1 MLYRELA
8 ALRFSGNYIY
18 NSVDTPWSFT
28 DTALSLREGVSALA
42 VKSATFL
49 GLADSPSFPTDARS
63 DGQQNLC
70 AKLFT
75 WVLGDPILDVVS

>member
-18 NSVDTPWSFT
+18 NSVDTLWSFT
-28 DTALSLREGVSALA
+28 GTTLSLREGVSALA
-42 VKSATFL
+42 VKSATFW
-49 GLADSPSFPTDARS
+49 GLADSPSFPTDAQT
-63 DGQQNLC
+63 DGRHNLC
-70 AKLFT
+70 AKLFM